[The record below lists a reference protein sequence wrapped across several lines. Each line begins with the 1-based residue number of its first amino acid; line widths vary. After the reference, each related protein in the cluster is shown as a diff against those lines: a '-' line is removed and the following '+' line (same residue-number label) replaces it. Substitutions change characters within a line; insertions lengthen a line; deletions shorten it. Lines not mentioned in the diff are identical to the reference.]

1 MRATSMTQRKPTH
14 RLSVTRRQFFR
25 ATAGAA
31 AVGLPWPVH
40 VARAQSRE
48 IKVGIVSAYSGVFSV
63 IGERSELGIRLAFDK
78 SKYRDRVKFFI
89 EDSQVKPDVAVQKA
103 QRLVEREGVDVL
115 VGPVAAHEALAV
127 SEYCKGKKKLMLL
140 VYGGNVKIGG
150 ENCSRYTFMVG
161 HTIWSVSVPAVPWVA
176 ETLGKKKHMLLV
188 YGGNVK
194 IGGENCSRYTFMVG
208 HTIWSVSVP
217 AVPWVAE
224 TLGKDVFLMG
234 SDYVTGKDIVRWM
247 DEGFKKAGGRVVGTA
262 FPPLGAAEFAP
273 YITQIK
279 NASPRPKVVTGFIG
293 GSDLVALTKQ
303 FEEFGLKRDGIVIVQ
318 TIGGYSDVQVRA
330 MGEAGVGH
338 YDIIH
343 YSHWLTHKENKEC
356 LADFKTYAPAEF
368 VDDAHALGYDV
379 GTSIVHGLD
388 AAGGAPDTEK
398 MVDAIA
404 QRRWA
409 GPRGECSFGP
419 NHVVR
424 HPLYIRQVQKVG
436 NEYRSVPVK
445 SLGVTGTPG
454 DAAGPGGGCRL

>member
-1 MRATSMTQRKPTH
+1 
-14 RLSVTRRQFFR
+14 VTRRQFFR

-63 IGERSELGIRLAFDK
+63 IGKRSELGIRLAFDK

-127 SEYCKGKKKLMLL
+127 SEYCKGKKKL
-140 VYGGNVKIGG
+140 
-150 ENCSRYTFMVG
+150 
-161 HTIWSVSVPAVPWVA
+161 
-176 ETLGKKKHMLLV
+176 MLLV

-343 YSHWLTHKENKEC
+343 YSHWLTHKENQEF
-356 LADFKTYAPAEF
+356 LADFKTFAPDEF

>member
-63 IGERSELGIRLAFDK
+63 IGKRSELGIRLAFDK

-127 SEYCKGKKKLMLL
+127 SEYCKGKKKL
-140 VYGGNVKIGG
+140 
-150 ENCSRYTFMVG
+150 
-161 HTIWSVSVPAVPWVA
+161 
-176 ETLGKKKHMLLV
+176 MLLV

>member
-1 MRATSMTQRKPTH
+1 
-14 RLSVTRRQFFR
+14 VTRRQFFR

-63 IGERSELGIRLAFDK
+63 IGKRSELGIRLAFDK

-127 SEYCKGKKKLMLL
+127 SEYCKGKKKL
-140 VYGGNVKIGG
+140 
-150 ENCSRYTFMVG
+150 
-161 HTIWSVSVPAVPWVA
+161 
-176 ETLGKKKHMLLV
+176 MLLV

-343 YSHWLTHKENKEC
+343 YSHWLTHKENKEF
-356 LADFKTYAPAEF
+356 LADFKTFAPDEF

>member
-1 MRATSMTQRKPTH
+1 MTQRKPTH

-63 IGERSELGIRLAFDK
+63 IGKRSELGIRLAFDK

-127 SEYCKGKKKLMLL
+127 SEYCKGKKKL
-140 VYGGNVKIGG
+140 
-150 ENCSRYTFMVG
+150 
-161 HTIWSVSVPAVPWVA
+161 
-176 ETLGKKKHMLLV
+176 MLLV

-343 YSHWLTHKENKEC
+343 YSHWLTHKENQEF
-356 LADFKTYAPAEF
+356 LADFKTFAPAEF